1 MRVRPSHRHQFPLI
15 PHIPRPP
22 LPHRRNQLLQT
33 PLQLVLARPVTQPA
47 RLIVRLHRRHFVLV
61 RMKRV
66 EVRKHHVPLNLPG
79 VAHLQVVRVGVHR
92 AHRTVDRL
100 FAGRKVQRVAQRF
113 RHLGAA
119 VDAGQAAGVAQHRPA
134 VAQHRGGQ
142 QAVHLV
148 HNLVGLLNHR
158 QLVVADG
165 HALGLKRRDVR
176 RLADGVGHKP
186 DRQRAGKPLL
196 HNLVFHRRVTLH
208 AGDGDDVHIQH
219 RQLGEGGQGGL
230 QADRGQVRVDARGE
244 VVGQHFGDVVADF
257 LRVAAVVGQPL
268 EVGNQHK
275 LAVSLLERHALAQR
289 ADEVAEVQR
298 AGWAVA
304 GEDGGCV
311 HKDSL
316 MCSCRKGS

>member
-1 MRVRPSHRHQFPLI
+1 
-15 PHIPRPP
+15 
-22 LPHRRNQLLQT
+22 
-33 PLQLVLARPVTQPA
+33 
-47 RLIVRLHRRHFVLV
+47 
-61 RMKRV
+61 MKRV
-66 EVRKHHVPLNLPG
+66 EIRKHHVPLNLPR
-79 VAHLQVVRVGVHR
+79 VAHLQVVRVGVHG
-92 AHRTVDRL
+92 ADRTVNGL

-119 VDAGQAAGVAQHRPA
+119 VDAGQAAGVAQHRLA

-165 HALGLKRRDVR
+165 HALGLKRGDVR

-186 DRQRAGKPLL
+186 DRQRAGEALL
-196 HNLVFHRRVTLH
+196 RNLVFHRRVTLH

-244 VVGQHFGDVVADF
+244 VVGQHFGNVVADL

-268 EVGNQHK
+268 QVGNQHK
-275 LAVSLLERHALAQR
+275 LVVRLLQRHALAQR
-289 ADEVAEVQR
+289 SDEVAEVQR
-298 AGWAVA
+298 AGWAIA

-311 HKDSL
+311 HNDSL

>member
-1 MRVRPSHRHQFPLI
+1 
-15 PHIPRPP
+15 
-22 LPHRRNQLLQT
+22 
-33 PLQLVLARPVTQPA
+33 
-47 RLIVRLHRRHFVLV
+47 
-61 RMKRV
+61 MKRV
-66 EVRKHHVPLNLPG
+66 EVRKHHVPLNLPR
-79 VAHLQVVRVGVHR
+79 VAHLQMIRVGVHGADR
-92 AHRTVDRL
+92 AMNGL

-119 VDAGQAAGVAQHRPA
+119 VDAGQAAGVAQHRLT
-134 VAQHRGGQ
+134 VAQHRSGQ
-142 QAVHLV
+142 QTVHLV

-165 HALGLKRRDVR
+165 HALGLKRGDVR

-186 DRQRAGKPLL
+186 DRQRAGKALL
-196 HNLVFHRRVTLH
+196 RNLVFHRRVTLH
-208 AGDGDDVHIQH
+208 AGDGNDVHIQH

-244 VVGQHFGDVVADF
+244 VVGQHFGDVVADL

-268 EVGNQHK
+268 QVGNQHK
-275 LAVSLLERHALAQR
+275 LVVRLLQRHALAQR
-289 ADEVAEVQR
+289 SDEVAKVQR

-304 GEDGGCV
+304 GEDGLRV

-316 MCSCRKGS
+316 TCSCRKGS